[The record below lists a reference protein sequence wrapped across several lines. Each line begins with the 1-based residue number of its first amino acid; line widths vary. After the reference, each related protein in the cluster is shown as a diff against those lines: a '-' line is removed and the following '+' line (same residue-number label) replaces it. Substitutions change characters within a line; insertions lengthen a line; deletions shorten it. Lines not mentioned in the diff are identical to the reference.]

1 MDHDYLFELK
11 RSHPTLRLLAADTAP
26 LILGFLYQVFVRPN
40 QRGIKQDELES
51 LLDDY
56 LFGLHR
62 SYGDDLYPR
71 SGARYLETWADP
83 ARGIL
88 RKYYPDRGDE
98 PEYDLTPATA
108 RAIDWIQGLEEQRFV
123 GTESRLRIIIELLRE
138 IIHTTEQDPD
148 TVIRDLEQ
156 QKQEIEQK
164 IAVIRDRGVSPAD
177 PTRIRE
183 QFFQAEDMARRLLA
197 DFRQVEYNFRTLDR
211 ETREL
216 IATSDK
222 PKGALL
228 DEIFQDRDVIRDSD
242 QGRSFQGFWELLMTP
257 ARQTELQEMLG
268 AIYRLEEIR
277 ELHPDPFLE
286 KIRYS
291 LLESGEQVYKT
302 ANQLV
307 EQLRRFLDDQAWLE
321 NRRIMELIK
330 EIEKQAVAV
339 KNDPPPGRNF
349 TSVNQL
355 KPTLNLPMSRNL
367 FTPSRVVQLADTAVE
382 EGSSDSTAD
391 LLYEQIYVDEQ
402 QLRSRIQR
410 LLQTRSQI
418 SLPEIL
424 NRHPL
429 ERGLA
434 ELVAYVNIGCRE
446 GLVDE
451 EQQEEIPITL
461 EDGSQRQVRLPRMLF
476 VRSQKSESSG
486 RKTE

>member
-26 LILGFLYQVFVRPN
+26 LILSFLHRIFVLPN
-40 QRGIKQDELES
+40 QRGIRQDELES

-62 SYGDDLYPR
+62 SYGDAMYPR
-71 SGARYLETWADP
+71 SGAQYLEAWADP

-98 PEYDLTPATA
+98 PEYDLTPTTA
-108 RAIDWIQGLEEQRFV
+108 RAIDWIQGLQEKRFV

-138 IIHTTEQDPD
+138 IIQSTEQDPD
-148 TVIRDLEQ
+148 MVIQGLEQ

-164 IAVIRDRGVSPAD
+164 ITAIRERGLAPAD
-177 PTRIRE
+177 PTRVRE
-183 QFFQAEDMARRLLA
+183 QFFQAEDTARRLLA
-197 DFRQVEYNFRTLDR
+197 DFRQVEYNFRALDR

-222 PKGALL
+222 PKGELL
-228 DEIFQDRDVIRDSD
+228 DDIFQDQDVIRDSD

-257 ARQTELQEMLG
+257 ARQQELQDMLEN
-268 AIYRLEEIR
+268 IYRLEEIR
-277 ELHPDPFLE
+277 DLHPDPFLE

-291 LLESGEQVYKT
+291 LLEAGEQAYKT

-330 EIEKQAVAV
+330 DIEKQAVAV
-339 KNDPPPGRNF
+339 KDNPPPDRF
-349 TSVNQL
+349 FASISQV
-355 KPTLNLPMSRNL
+355 KPTLDLPMSRNL
-367 FTPSRVVQLADTAVE
+367 FTPPRGIRLEEIPVEDGASDLA
-382 EGSSDSTAD
+382 AD

-402 QLRSRIQR
+402 RLRSQIQR

-418 SLPEIL
+418 SLPEVI
-424 NRHPL
+424 RHHPL

-446 GLVDE
+446 GVVDE
-451 EQQEEIPITL
+451 EQQEKIAITL
-461 EDGSQRQVRLPRMLF
+461 EDQTCRLVRMPRVLF
-476 VRSQKSESSG
+476 VRW
-486 RKTE
+486 

>member
-11 RSHPTLRLLAADTAP
+11 RSHPTLKLLAADTAP
-26 LILGFLYQVFVRPN
+26 LILGFLYKAFVQPN
-40 QRGIKQDELES
+40 ERGIRQSELES
-51 LLDDY
+51 LLEDY

-71 SGARYLETWADP
+71 SGAQYLEAWADP
-83 ARGIL
+83 VRGIL

-98 PEYDLTPATA
+98 AEYDLTPATA
-108 RAIDWIQGLEEQRFV
+108 RAIDWIQGLAERRFV
-123 GTESRLRIIIELLRE
+123 GTESRLRIIIDLLRE
-138 IIHTTEQDPD
+138 IIRSTEQDPEA
-148 TVIRDLEQ
+148 VIQNLEQ

-164 IAVIRDRGVSPAD
+164 IAAIKERGVSPTD
-177 PTRIRE
+177 PTRVRE
-183 QFFQAEDMARRLLA
+183 QFFQAEDTARQLLA

-222 PKGALL
+222 PKGDLL
-228 DEIFQDRDVIRDSD
+228 DEIFQDQDVIRDSD

-257 ARQTELQEMLG
+257 ARQTELQEMLEN
-268 AIYRLEEIR
+268 IYCLEEIR
-277 ELHPDPFLE
+277 ELYPDLFLK

-302 ANQLV
+302 ANRLV

-321 NRRIMELIK
+321 NRRIMDLIK

-339 KNDPPPGRNF
+339 KDRPPTGRKF
-349 TSVNQL
+349 STIDQV
-355 KPTLNLPMSRNL
+355 KPSLELPMSRNL
-367 FTPSRVVQLADTAVE
+367 FTPPRGVQLEEIRVEDGLADTA
-382 EGSSDSTAD
+382 AD

-402 QLRSRIQR
+402 QLQSRIQR
-410 LLQTRSQI
+410 LLQTRSQV
-418 SLPEIL
+418 SLPEVIE
-424 NRHPL
+424 RHPL

-434 ELVAYVNIGCRE
+434 ELVAYVNIGCRN

-451 EQQEEIPITL
+451 ERREIITL
-461 EDGSQRQVRLPRMLF
+461 TAEDNSRRRVSMPRVLF
-476 VRSQKSESSG
+476 IR
-486 RKTE
+486 